1 MEKHILIAED
11 DPDIIEVLCL
21 YLNNAGFTTTCAID
35 GEQALELVQKEQFSL
50 ALIDIMMPKMNGY
63 ELIQAIRKISNLP
76 IIIVSAKN
84 MDMDRILGLEIGAD
98 AYITKPFNPM
108 EVLSYVKAFHRRFY
122 EIGFDNS
129 QKKQES
135 SLIRLGELTLDLDKF
150 QLYKNDKPISLT
162 STELKIL
169 TKLMKHP
176 DHIFTKVQL
185 YEYAIGEYFESD
197 SNTMMV
203 HISNIRAKLE
213 DNPSRPEYIKT
224 VRGLGYK
231 FETKNIKSSK

>member
-11 DPDIIEVLCL
+11 DPDIVEVLCL
-21 YLNNAGFTTTCAID
+21 YLNNAGFETTCAAD
-35 GEQALELVQKEQFSL
+35 GVQALELVREKQFSL
-50 ALIDIMMPKMNGY
+50 ALVDVMMPQMNGY
-63 ELIQAIRKISNLP
+63 ELIQEIRKISKLP
-76 IIIVSAKN
+76 IIIISAKN

-108 EVLSYVKAFHRRFY
+108 EVLSYVKAFHRRLY
-122 EIGFDNS
+122 ELGTES
-129 QKKQES
+129 SPEKQENTK
-135 SLIRLGELTLDLDKF
+135 IRLGELTLDLDKF
-150 QLYKNDKPISLT
+150 QLYKKDQPISLT

-176 DHIFTKVQL
+176 GHIFTKVQL
-185 YEYAIGEYFESD
+185 YECAIGDYFESD

-213 DNPSRPEYIKT
+213 DNPGKPEYIKT

-231 FETKNIKSSK
+231 FEVKDITSSR